1 MCNEHRI
8 RKTLDQLKGDFGDFD
23 IPFWADGGTNMQ
35 PRDSI
40 RITDRSPVVRPYEG
54 GGRLQEMR
62 WSWPGPGGKPVYNF
76 RAEGR
81 SFPLNTRCLVLTD
94 GFFEFT
100 DPEPGAKRK
109 TKWLFT
115 LGEDRL
121 FAIAGV
127 MRRWEDSAAFSML
140 TTEPGPDVA
149 PYHHRSVA
157 VLPPDRWKA
166 WLAGEPE
173 GRLLEPPPAGTL
185 SVSRVG

>member
-1 MCNEHRI
+1 M
-8 RKTLDQLKGDFGDFD
+8 
-23 IPFWADGGTNMQ
+23 
-35 PRDSI
+35 
-40 RITDRSPVVRPYEG
+40 
-54 GGRLQEMR
+54 
-62 WSWPGPGGKPVYNF
+62 
-76 RAEGR
+76 
-81 SFPLNTRCLVLTD
+81 LTD